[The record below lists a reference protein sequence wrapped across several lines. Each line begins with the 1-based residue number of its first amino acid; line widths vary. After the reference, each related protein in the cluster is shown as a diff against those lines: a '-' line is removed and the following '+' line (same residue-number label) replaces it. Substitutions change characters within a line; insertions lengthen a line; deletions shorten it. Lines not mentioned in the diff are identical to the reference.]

1 MVNSVMKENSG
12 STRVERVP
20 GGSDK
25 AEHRPVDV
33 IGSLLPVSQG
43 STTGTPTDVKIVNE
57 PSPTTSADVWNATSW
72 VASTLRSILMTF
84 FTLFPLS
91 FMGLILHEGGHALAD
106 LAEGASV
113 TSITHLYVHPFD
125 FAGYVRPIQFWYN
138 PMGHASGHVVSIL
151 ASLLIFV
158 LVWRRRSVSN
168 LPLAMLFPYIAITAG
183 IGAVENI
190 QLRTGDFYNIL
201 YLTGLPPTVFY
212 VLGITLA
219 VVGVSFFVSL
229 FPLLGLA
236 PEDRRSLLVVPAA
249 LFMWK
254 VLSAIVANR
263 FVPGSSIDLQ
273 YNLAGEILMGA
284 NSSPILEVIIG
295 MILAV
300 TYVVLYRIVYRR
312 LPLGLQTEKVSITW
326 GDLRSP
332 ALLFTFSV
340 ILGLI
345 IIR

>member
-1 MVNSVMKENSG
+1 MVSSVMEENSD

-20 GGSDK
+20 GGLDRP
-25 AEHRPVDV
+25 EHKSVDV
-33 IGSLLPVSQG
+33 SGLLKSVSQE
-43 STTGTPTDVKIVNE
+43 STSGTLTDMIVNG
-57 PSPTTSADVWNATSW
+57 PSPTASADVWNVTSW
-72 VASTLRSILMTF
+72 VASTLRSILLTF

-219 VVGVSFFVSL
+219 VAGVSLFVSL

-236 PEDRRSLLVVPAA
+236 PEDRRPLLVVPAA

-263 FVPGSSIDLQ
+263 FVPGSSIDVQ
-273 YNLAGEILMGA
+273 YNLAGEILMGV
-284 NSSPILEVIIG
+284 NSSPLFEVIIG
-295 MILAV
+295 VVLAL
-300 TYVVLYRIVYRR
+300 TYVVLYRRVYRR
-312 LPLGLQTEKVSITW
+312 LPLSLQTEKVNIAW
-326 GDLRSP
+326 GDLRNP